1 MLWVV
6 MEGNVMP
13 KWTASATV
21 IGGGVIAA
29 INGLAQG
36 GYVSPELAQAA
47 SAFLSAAVV
56 LMRFRPSAGKSIT
69 ELQSATPN

>member
-1 MLWVV
+1 
-6 MEGNVMP
+6 MP
-13 KWTASATV
+13 KWIASATV

-36 GYVSPELAQAA
+36 GYVSPEFAQAS

-69 ELQSATPN
+69 ELQANTPN